1 MRAPALLRMGMPDQ
15 PDRRNTMPVPPEIVA
30 EMRRRMRA
38 AEDDGGRIIYTPY
51 DGRDIHHDNILAA
64 EAAAKAELLKRIRA
78 EIEEEARRRPLPR
91 GVDPGVLA
99 RMRLQVRL
107 ARERGDDFDR
117 DR

>member
-1 MRAPALLRMGMPDQ
+1 MPDQ
-15 PDRRNTMPVPPEIVA
+15 PVRRNTMPVRPEIVA

-78 EIEEEARRRPLPR
+78 EIEEEARRRPIA
-91 GVDPGVLA
+91 VDHGILA

-107 ARERGDDFDR
+107 ARERGDDFELER